1 MQIVLPPL
9 HKNQLAVAKSTAR
22 FKILVCG
29 RRWGKTRLGATL
41 ALQTALSG
49 GHVFWVAP
57 TYSVTG
63 IAWRLLRT
71 LVSPLNVIISE
82 STRTIT
88 FQSGGWISCRSGD
101 RPDLLRG
108 ESLDLVILDEADFI
122 PDGERLWT
130 EVLRPALADRK
141 GKAVMISTPNVE
153 NGWFHALFREG
164 QDSKNKS
171 SIKSW
176 QFSSY
181 TNPHL
186 DPKELDVLRGQISE
200 IAFRREILA
209 EFVSAAG
216 ALIKPEWIKLS
227 DPPEIH
233 GPVYMACDLAI
244 STKDGADYTA
254 IVCLTKTQDGRIFI
268 LSAVRTRAPFNSI
281 LEFIKGQASIW
292 NPELIGIE
300 AVQYQQAVVQELLRT
315 TSLPVIGLKPDK
327 DKVSRFTPLQARFEQ
342 GLVHVNPSI
351 PPHYLQE
358 LQAFPV
364 GSHDDMVD
372 ATAYAYQLA
381 SRPTIAMS

>member
-9 HKNQLAVAKSTAR
+9 HKNQLAVAKSAAR

-63 IAWRLLRT
+63 IAWRLLRA

-108 ESLDLVILDEADFI
+108 ESLDLAILDEADFI

-153 NGWFHALFREG
+153 NGWFHTLFREG
-164 QDSKNKS
+164 QDSKNKAV
-171 SIKSW
+171 KSW

-227 DPPEIH
+227 DPPEVH
-233 GPVYMACDLAI
+233 GPVYMAVDLAI
-244 STKDGADYTA
+244 SEKNNADYTA
-254 IVCLTKTQDGRIFI
+254 IVCLTKTHDGRIFI

-342 GLVHVNPSI
+342 GLVYINPSI
-351 PPHYLQE
+351 NSYYIQE
-358 LQAFPV
+358 LQGFPV
-364 GSHDDMVD
+364 GAHDDMVD
-372 ATAYAYQLA
+372 ATAYAYQLG